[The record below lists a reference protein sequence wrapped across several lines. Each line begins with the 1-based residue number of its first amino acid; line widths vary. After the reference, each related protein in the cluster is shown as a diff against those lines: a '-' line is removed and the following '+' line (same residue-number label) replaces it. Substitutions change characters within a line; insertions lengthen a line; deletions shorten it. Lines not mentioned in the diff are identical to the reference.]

1 MTSERAATQPEDGRQ
16 LPADPG
22 QEPAATGLEEVY
34 SEDEAEVIAERLAA
48 LGYIE

>member
-1 MTSERAATQPEDGRQ
+1 MTSERASSQPPEPEEAR
-16 LPADPG
+16 PA
-22 QEPAATGLEEVY
+22 EETGPQQEVY